1 MQPNLTDGPHCLDHT
16 AHLLTNAKI
25 DGKPQISTTFMITIQ
40 CSLDYTEKYYLDYT
54 ENKAHSLGVR
64 KTIRVLSGKLSKPA

>member
-1 MQPNLTDGPHCLDHT
+1 MGSVELVTL
-16 AHLLTNAKI
+16 AIKI
-25 DGKPQISTTFMITIQ
+25 NFHYFYIQ

-64 KTIRVLSGKLSKPA
+64 KTIRVLSGRLSKPA

>member
-1 MQPNLTDGPHCLDHT
+1 MYVLTTIPFALNVLVQVHVYLLMQYESHQNLIKELGW
-16 AHLLTNAKI
+16 
-25 DGKPQISTTFMITIQ
+25 IQ

>member
-1 MQPNLTDGPHCLDHT
+1 MVMPYMGMRYYVEN
-16 AHLLTNAKI
+16 KV
-25 DGKPQISTTFMITIQ
+25 Q